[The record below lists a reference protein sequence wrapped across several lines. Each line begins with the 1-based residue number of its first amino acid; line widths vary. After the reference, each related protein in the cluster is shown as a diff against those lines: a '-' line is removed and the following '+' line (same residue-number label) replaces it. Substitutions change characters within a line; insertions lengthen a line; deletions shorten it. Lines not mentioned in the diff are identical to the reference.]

1 VADPQR
7 RHEAF
12 DSWLKAYGRAWES
25 KDSQKAAELFAE
37 DATYQA
43 SPFDKPAHGRSG
55 IEEYWSTVTA
65 AQEKI
70 HFEHEVLL
78 VSEDLGIAH
87 WQASFFHRR
96 LRKPIEVDGI
106 FVVRLSAD
114 GRCTEFREWWHLRE
128 RDSGGAAR

>member
-7 RHEAF
+7 RHETF

-43 SPFDKPAHGRSG
+43 SPFDKPARGRSG

-65 AQEKI
+65 AQEEI
-70 HFEHEVLL
+70 CFEHEVIL
-78 VSEDLGIAH
+78 VSENLGIAH
-87 WQASFFHRR
+87 WQASFFPR
-96 LRKPIEVDGI
+96 
-106 FVVRLSAD
+106 
-114 GRCTEFREWWHLRE
+114 
-128 RDSGGAAR
+128 